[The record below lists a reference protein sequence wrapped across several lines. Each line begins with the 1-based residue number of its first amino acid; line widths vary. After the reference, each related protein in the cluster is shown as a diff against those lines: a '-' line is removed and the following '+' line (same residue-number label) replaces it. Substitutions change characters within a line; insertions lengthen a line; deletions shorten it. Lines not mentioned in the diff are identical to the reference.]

1 MVVVVGSRSLM
12 MTSPDMGIWP
22 GLESS
27 GGDTSVPMGDLA
39 DGEEVGSKS
48 GGNHRSILP
57 ERLILNQDDG

>member
-1 MVVVVGSRSLM
+1 M
-12 MTSPDMGIWP
+12 MTSPDMVIWP

-39 DGEEVGSKS
+39 DGEEVGSES
-48 GGNHRSILP
+48 GGDHRSILP